1 MLLFLVGK
9 EKHGIIFPCPFQSSS
24 FFWGRSVTA
33 LYYCSLDRRLLL
45 SNRLFIVQ
53 RIRTHEH
60 MDQIQLLL
68 RGQNVPLCVKRQTWM
83 NTQSD
88 LFSSTQA
95 TQPVSQIRT
104 DSDFEYRKRLIYFVT
119 NTIRCLLFLHNK
131 SSSACTIKLPF
142 ILLVDALNV
151 KQQQEIGGLQ

>member
-1 MLLFLVGK
+1 MIHIFFSLFWKKKKRKSKMLLFLVGK

-24 FFWGRSVTA
+24 FFWGRSVRA

-95 TQPVSQIRT
+95 TQPVNQIRT
-104 DSDFEYRKRLIYFVT
+104 DSDFEYRLQKKT
-119 NTIRCLLFLHNK
+119 HLLCDKYNSLPVV
-131 SSSACTIKLPF
+131 SS
-142 ILLVDALNV
+142 
-151 KQQQEIGGLQ
+151 Q